1 MTAPTGPAP
10 VVSSKPV
17 DAKRNY
23 FWDFSLQ
30 PEIVAGDNITSAVIN
45 SYGVAG
51 GVPDSTLSIGAPVIN
66 QAQKRVYSFIQGGT
80 PGTQTLMECV
90 ITTDG
95 AGSGQTSPFPQIA
108 KAWILP
114 VN

>member
-1 MTAPTGPAP
+1 MTAPTAPAP

-30 PEIVAGDNITSAVIN
+30 PEIVAGDLIASVSPIN
-45 SYGVAG
+45 AYGVSG
-51 GVPDSTLSIGAPVIN
+51 GIPDGSLSIGAPLIN
-66 QAQKRVYSFIQGGT
+66 NVQKRVYAFIQGGT
-80 PGTQTLMECV
+80 PGTQTLLECIIV
-90 ITTDG
+90 TDG
-95 AGSGQTSPFPQIA
+95 LKSGQAATIA
-108 KAWILP
+108 KAFILP